1 MVTGPELP
9 NVEVGDAVH
18 VVFDCSADFL
28 GKILSWRHVV
38 HEDATRIAD
47 QAPGPT
53 CNHERTDDPHSGVE
67 PEPAVEAPAQKSPD
81 SQDRGQSIRQHVRTT
96 LAGGGFEILEAVDGL
111 DALQQLKARNDIDV
125 VICDVN
131 MPRLDG
137 LGLLDELK
145 AAGVMERLQVLML
158 TTEGQPAMMQRA
170 KAAGAKGWIVKP
182 FKPPL
187 LLATIQKIAG
197 K

>member
-1 MVTGPELP
+1 MSKRIL
-9 NVEVGDAVH
+9 
-18 VVFDCSADFL
+18 VV
-28 GKILSWRHVV
+28 
-38 HEDATRIAD
+38 
-47 QAPGPT
+47 
-53 CNHERTDDPHSGVE
+53 DDS
-67 PEPAVEAPAQKSPD
+67 
-81 SQDRGQSIRQHVRTT
+81 QSIRQHVRTT